1 MLCLFRNI
9 GKSGVI
15 ILNDILIKSVNIK
28 KGQEEMHIIFEFHHP
43 NYIASEEVS
52 TCRSKELSI
61 VVKAHDAP
69 SYHTIVFHGY

>member
-1 MLCLFRNI
+1 MLCFFRNI

-28 KGQEEMHIIFEFHHP
+28 KGQEKMHIIFEFHQP
-43 NYIASEEVS
+43 NCIASEEVS
-52 TCRSKELSI
+52 TYRSKELSI

-69 SYHTIVFHGY
+69 SYHAIVFHGY